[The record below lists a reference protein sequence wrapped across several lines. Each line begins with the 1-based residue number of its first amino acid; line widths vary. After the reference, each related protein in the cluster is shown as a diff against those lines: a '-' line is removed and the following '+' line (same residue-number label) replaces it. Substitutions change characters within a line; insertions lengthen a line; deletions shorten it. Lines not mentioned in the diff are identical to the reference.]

1 MESSFL
7 TSAICSL
14 VGEAGLEACLGFL
27 AGVAGAWW
35 VELGFGPLI
44 SRSMFRVC

>member
-27 AGVAGAWW
+27 AGVAGSCPLMGRA
-35 VELGFGPLI
+35 GFWP
-44 SRSMFRVC
+44 SDKQEHV